1 MFNEVF
7 VVSMASTVYGKISG
21 ALSKL
26 KAADLASLALN
37 KAIDLINKE
46 LFSEIIKNHSFSL
59 ILGNVIQAGNGQNL
73 ARQVL
78 FKSNLPINTPAF
90 VVNQVCISPI
100 KALNLAYLYIATNE
114 YGIVIAGGVESMTNA
129 PFLAKVRLG
138 NKYGDLVLE
147 DSINTDGLRC
157 AITNKLMIELADVI
171 AKKYNITRYE
181 QDELAY
187 NSHIRANEAWKY
199 PEFTKYFISYQNLTK
214 DENIREDINLE
225 KLSNLKPVNSESIT
239 AGNAS
244 ALADGASILVLTNQE
259 VIKKYN
265 LKPLAKVIG
274 FSEAFDEPS
283 NFPIVPSFSTNTL
296 LKKYNLNKG
305 DIDIWEINEAFAA
318 VLGANI
324 KLLDIDYNYTN
335 VFGGAVAF
343 GHPIGATGA
352 RLAINSIIAT
362 KKFNKNKAVI
372 MACAGSGGGY
382 SMAIENIL

>member
-26 KAADLASLALN
+26 KASDLASLALN
-37 KAIDLINKE
+37 KAIDLMSRE
-46 LFSEIIKNHSFSL
+46 LFFEIIKNHSFSL

-73 ARQVL
+73 ARQAL
-78 FKSNLPINTPAF
+78 FKANLPINTPAF

-100 KALNLAYLYIATNE
+100 KALNLAYLYILTKE
-114 YGIVIAGGVESMTNA
+114 YDIVVAGGVESMTNA
-129 PFLAKVRLG
+129 PFLSKLRLG
-138 NKYGDLVLE
+138 NKYGDLILE

-181 QDELAY
+181 QDQLAY
-187 NSHIRANEAWKY
+187 NSHVRANDSWKY
-199 PEFTKYFISYQNLTK
+199 PEFTKYFVNYLNLSK
-214 DENIREDINLE
+214 DENIREDISLE
-225 KLSNLKPVNSESIT
+225 KLSNLKPVSSESIT

-244 ALADGASILVLTNQE
+244 ALADGASVLVLTNQE
-259 VIKKYN
+259 IIQKYS
-265 LKPLAKVIG
+265 LKPLVKIIG
-274 FSEAFDEPS
+274 FAEAFDEPS
-283 NFPIVPSFSTNTL
+283 NFPIVPSLSTNTL

-324 KLLDIDYNYTN
+324 KLLDIDYDYTN

-362 KKFNKNKAVI
+362 KKFSKKKAVI